1 MGSNVKG
8 TCEIKHWNV
17 ILNSQGGK
25 LRISYLRVI
34 RSDLLYPGWI
44 RVGPGERQPR
54 LDEWACVQRGFQKAC
69 LLHVFPNPGELLK
82 NGGSPVAFK
91 FFKFYFQALCDL
103 DEGQGRLSGAWNKRG
118 LGGLGAG
125 GMGRA
130 SLGRPRR
137 EQWEGPG
144 LHSTRSGGAIHI
156 PGGAPRPCPP
166 KTTAFPSSIPQPP
179 SRMSVQ
185 GLLCPRA
192 VEFLNLLGVLWIS

>member
-144 LHSTRSGGAIHI
+144 LHSTWSGGAKFTSLVELHGLV
-156 PGGAPRPCPP
+156 PQRP
-166 KTTAFPSSIPQPP
+166 PP
-179 SRMSVQ
+179 S
-185 GLLCPRA
+185 LLPSPNPQ
-192 VEFLNLLGVLWIS
+192 VKWVSEGYYVLELLNSLIF